1 MKMWDVLNNDTPSEK
16 MIADLKS
23 SRRGGLFELGDG
35 HTQGLSVQVQ
45 DWRQGTCILSTIQA
59 LWSKTDQ
66 LRTHKILKWS
76 AMPLQARRCLW
87 NHPKISFGAHL
98 LNIVSSWTEFSVR
111 V

>member
-1 MKMWDVLNNDTPSEK
+1 MKMWDVLNNDTPRSQT
-16 MIADLKS
+16 S
-23 SRRGGLFELGDG
+23 SRAGGGGLFELGDG